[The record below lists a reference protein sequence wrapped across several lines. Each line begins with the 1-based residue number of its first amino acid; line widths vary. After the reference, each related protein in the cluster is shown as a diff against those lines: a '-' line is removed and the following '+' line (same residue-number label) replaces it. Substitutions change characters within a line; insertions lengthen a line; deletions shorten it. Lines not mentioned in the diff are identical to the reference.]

1 MRAGTQV
8 STGHAGE
15 GTAHRCTQVS
25 AGEGRDTGEYRAH
38 KCAQMRAG
46 TQVSTGHTGLHR

>member
-46 TQVSTGHTGLHR
+46 TQVSTGHTGMHR